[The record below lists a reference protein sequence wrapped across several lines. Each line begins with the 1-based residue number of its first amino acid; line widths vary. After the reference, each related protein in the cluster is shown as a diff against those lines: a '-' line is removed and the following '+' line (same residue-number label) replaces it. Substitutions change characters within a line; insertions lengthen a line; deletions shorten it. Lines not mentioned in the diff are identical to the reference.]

1 MPRIAAQTAP
11 ASPAQP
17 AATPAPQSAPA
28 QPAPAPQQP
37 APAPQQPAPA
47 PQQPA
52 PAPQQPARPQQPNP
66 FENVPREAPVPPPP
80 PPPAQ
85 PSPAQPGQPQGQPT
99 LPAQPQIEAP
109 KPPQLPAQAGQYI
122 EAVEFRGLRRVSQD
136 IVKALVSVKAG
147 DPYSEESLRRDF
159 MQLWNSGRFDDLR
172 IEAEQGNVG
181 LIVRFVLTERRVIRS
196 IDYVG
201 IKSVS
206 VSDILDRFKERK
218 VGLAVESAYDPNKI
232 QHAAIVLKEFLG
244 ERGHEY
250 ATVTPV
256 IEQVPPASLKL
267 VFNVDEGPTVK
278 VGKINIIGNQAF
290 KRDWVVYHME
300 NLRPIGIPPPSPVLR
315 NMFARSYDVI
325 KLDDDKE
332 HIRVAYLNAGYFK
345 AKVGDETV
353 KIVRRGGSG
362 FRLPLV
368 MMQMPRIDAD
378 ITLHVEEGP
387 QYRLRNVFFQGITL
401 FKTPDA
407 LMRPLF
413 KMGPG
418 DVFSADKLKKGMEE
432 MRKLYGMYGFI
443 DFNPDPNPDFIPD
456 TNQVDLTIT
465 ADEGR
470 QFFIRRID
478 FQGNQ
483 STRDKVIRR
492 ELYLDEGDM
501 FNMNLWNMSILRL
514 NQLGYF
520 EALKEEDATIV
531 TRNANSDTVD
541 ITLKVKE
548 RGKNAI
554 GLNGGVSGIA
564 GSFVGFNYS
573 TNNFLGLGE
582 TLSLD
587 SQLGTRQQVI
597 SLGFT
602 EPYLMDKPIQTGFSV
617 YLRRFNFDQAREASI
632 LSGQNLIPLYEGLGS
647 QNLLNYT
654 QNSKGFTTSLS
665 THLRRSFAQVGL
677 TYGFDNSSI
686 QTQTTAASNYFTYLN
701 FAGINGPNSLNGIK
715 TSHVALS
722 YSYNTTNSFYFPTA
736 GHQLF
741 FSTDVASVYLGGN
754 VNTVRPSFEYKY
766 FHTAP
771 FHKSNVL
778 AFHFLASMISG
789 YGGRVA
795 PPFTRTFIGG
805 EQDVR
810 GFEIWGIT
818 PIAFIPTSAQIP
830 VLNDNGTNRTQT
842 VINNGVAT
850 QAGVYATVPS
860 YQLITPGGDAHAI
873 GSFEYRIPIVPDV
886 VTLSAFFDA
895 GVNKILLSHQLALEA
910 SHIAGLNQEFPQA
923 GFVNDVK
930 IIAGTQ
936 RPRASTGL
944 ELSVRLPVVQAPF
957 RLYFAYNPSTV
968 REYLQPPIVADR
980 ALYPNYATF
989 ANSVA
994 SFGQAIPFF
1003 EKRTMFRF
1011 TIGKSF

>member
-1 MPRIAAQTAP
+1 MPRLAAQTP
-11 ASPAQP
+11 PAQP
-17 AATPAPQSAPA
+17 PAGTPAPQQTPAQQPPA
-28 QPAPAPQQP
+28 QP
-37 APAPQQPAPA
+37 
-47 PQQPA
+47 
-52 PAPQQPARPQQPNP
+52 RNP
-66 FENVPREAPVPPPP
+66 FENVPREAPTP
-80 PPPAQ
+80 PPPAPAPAPTPAQ
-85 PSPAQPGQPQGQPT
+85 PAVPAQPQPGQPATPI
-99 LPAQPQIEAP
+99 LPAQT
-109 KPPQLPAQAGQYI
+109 GQYI
-122 EAVEFRGLRRVSQD
+122 EAIDFRGLRRVPLD
-136 IVKALVSVKAG
+136 TAKALIQSKAG
-147 DPYSEESLRRDF
+147 DPYTEEALRRDF
-159 MQLWNSGRFDDLR
+159 MQMWNSGRFDDLR
-172 IEAEQGNVG
+172 IEAQPGNVG
-181 LIVRFVLTERRVIRS
+181 LIITFVVTERRVIRS

-218 VGLAVESAYDPNKI
+218 VGLAVESAYDPNKV

-250 ATVTPV
+250 ATVTPN
-256 IEQVPPASLKL
+256 IEQVPPASLK
-267 VFNVDEGPTVK
+267 VTFQVDEGPTVK
-278 VGKINIIGNQAF
+278 VGQINIEGNKAYS
-290 KRDWVVYHME
+290 RDWVVWQMQ
-300 NLRPIGIPPPSPVLR
+300 NLRPLGIPPPSPVLR
-315 NMFARSYDVI
+315 SVFARSYDVL
-325 KLDDDKE
+325 KLADDKE
-332 HIRVAYLNAGYFK
+332 HIRIAYLNQGYFK
-345 AKVGDETV
+345 AKIGDETV
-353 KIVRRGGSG
+353 KIVRRGGEG

-368 MMQMPRIDAD
+368 MMRLPRIDAD

-387 QYRLRNVFFQGITL
+387 QYHLRNVYFQGITL

-443 DFNPDPNPDFIPD
+443 DFSPDPNPDFIPD
-456 TNQVDLTIT
+456 TNKVDLTIT
-465 ADEGR
+465 ADEGK

-478 FQGNQ
+478 FSGNET
-483 STRDKVIRR
+483 TRDKVIRR

-520 EALKEEDATIV
+520 EPLKEEDATVV

-541 ITLKVKE
+541 LTLKVKE

-554 GLNGGVSGIA
+554 GLNGGVSGIS

-587 SQLGTRQQVI
+587 TQLGTRQQMI

-602 EPYLMDKPIQTGFSV
+602 EPYLLDKPIQTGFNV

-654 QNSKGFTTSLS
+654 QNSKGFTVSGS
-665 THLRRSFAQVGL
+665 THLRRSFAQIGL
-677 TYGFDNSSI
+677 TYGFDNSTI
-686 QTQTTAASNYFTYLN
+686 VTQTTAAQNYFTYLN

-715 TSHVALS
+715 TSHIALS
-722 YSYNTTNSFYFPTA
+722 YSYNTVNHPIYPTG
-736 GHQLF
+736 GHSLF
-741 FSTDVASVYLGGN
+741 FSMDFASTILGGN
-754 VNTVRPSFEYKY
+754 VNTIRPTIEYKY
-766 FHTAP
+766 FHPAP
-771 FHKSNVL
+771 FHKNHIL
-778 AFHFLASMISG
+778 AFHLLSSMISG

-805 EQDVR
+805 EQDIR
-810 GFEIWGIT
+810 GFQIWGIT

-842 VINNGVAT
+842 VISNGTVT

-860 YQLITPGGDAHAI
+860 YQLITPGGDTHVI
-873 GSFEYRIPIVPDV
+873 GSFEYRIPIIPEIL
-886 VTLSAFFDA
+886 TLSAFFDA

-910 SHIAGLNQEFPQA
+910 SHIAGLNEQFPQA
-923 GFVNDVK
+923 GFVDDVK
-930 IIAGTQ
+930 IIPGTQ

-944 ELSVRLPVVQAPF
+944 EISVRLPIVQAPF
-957 RLYFAYNPSTV
+957 RIYFAYNPSTV
-968 REYLQPPIVADR
+968 RQYLQPPIVADR

-989 ANSVA
+989 ANAAA

-1003 EKRTMFRF
+1003 EQRTLFRF

>member
-1 MPRIAAQTAP
+1 MSACLAAAWLPRIAAQTAP
-11 ASPAQP
+11 ASPPPPP
-17 AATPAPQSAPA
+17 AGTAAPQTPP
-28 QPAPAPQQP
+28 PAPATP
-37 APAPQQPAPA
+37 
-47 PQQPA
+47 
-52 PAPQQPARPQQPNP
+52 QPARQPQQNP
-66 FENVPREAPVPPPP
+66 FESIPREAPVPPPP
-80 PPPAQ
+80 AP
-85 PSPAQPGQPQGQPT
+85 PSPAQPGQP
-99 LPAQPQIEAP
+99 PAQAAPSPQPQLVPPPA
-109 KPPQLPAQAGQYI
+109 PQLPAQTGQYI
-122 EAVEFRGLRRVSQD
+122 EAIEFHGARRVPQD
-136 IVKALVSVKAG
+136 TLKALIQSKAG
-147 DPYSEESLRRDF
+147 DPYNEEALRRDF

-172 IEAEQGNVG
+172 IEAEPGAVG
-181 LIVRFVLTERRVIRS
+181 LIIRFMVTERRVIRS

-201 IKSVS
+201 IHSVS

-218 VGLAVESAYDPNKI
+218 VGLAVESQYDPNKI

-244 ERGHEY
+244 EHGHEY

-256 IEQVPPASLKL
+256 IEQVPPSSLKL
-267 VFNVDEGPTVK
+267 TFNVDEGPTVK
-278 VGKINIIGNQAF
+278 VGNITILGNQAF
-290 KRDWVVYHME
+290 TRNWVVWQMQ
-300 NLRPIGIPPPSPVLR
+300 NLRPLGIPHSPVLS
-315 NMFARSYDVI
+315 NVFARTYDVA
-325 KLDDDKE
+325 KLEDDKE
-332 HIRVAYLNAGYFK
+332 HIRMAYLNAGYFK
-345 AKVGDETV
+345 AKVGDEKVT
-353 KIVRRGGSG
+353 IVRRGGQG

-368 MMQMPRIDAD
+368 MMRMPRIDAD
-378 ITLHVEEGP
+378 IAVRVEEGP
-387 QYRLRNVFFQGITL
+387 QYRLRNVTFQGINL

-413 KMGPG
+413 RMGPG

-443 DFNPDPNPDFIPD
+443 DFSPDPNPDFIPD

-465 ADEGR
+465 ADEGK

-478 FQGNQ
+478 FSGNQ
-483 STRDKVIRR
+483 VTRDKVIRR

-501 FNMNLWNMSILRL
+501 FNKNLWDQSILRL

-520 EALKEEDATIV
+520 EVLKADDATEV
-531 TRNANSDTVD
+531 RRNPNSDTVD

-548 RGKNAI
+548 RGRNSI

-582 TLSLD
+582 TLSLE

-602 EPYLMDKPIQTGFSV
+602 EPYLLDKPIQTGFNV

-632 LSGQNLIPLYEGLGS
+632 LSGQNLIPLYQNLGS

-654 QNSKGFTTSLS
+654 QNSKGFTVSGS

-677 TYGFDNSSI
+677 TYGFDDSSI
-686 QTQTTAASNYFTYLN
+686 QTQTTGAQNYFTYLN
-701 FAGINGPNSLNGIK
+701 FAGINGPNSLSGIK

-722 YSYNTTNSFYFPTA
+722 YSYNTVNHPFTPTG
-736 GHQLF
+736 GHSLF
-741 FSTDVASVYLGGN
+741 FSTDFAGVILGGN
-754 VNTVRPSFEYKY
+754 VNTIRPSFEYKY
-766 FHTAP
+766 FRPAP
-771 FHKSNVL
+771 FHKTHVL

-805 EQDVR
+805 ETDVR

-818 PIAFIPTSAQIP
+818 PIAFIPTTASIP
-830 VLNDNGTNRTQT
+830 VLNDDGTNRTQR
-842 VINNGVAT
+842 VVNNGVT
-850 QAGVYATVPS
+850 SQAGVYATVPS
-860 YQLITPGGDAHAI
+860 YQLITPGGDSHAI

-910 SHIAGLNQEFPQA
+910 AHIAGLNNQFPQA
-923 GFVNDVK
+923 GFVDDVK

-944 ELSVRLPVVQAPF
+944 EISVRLPIVQAPF
-957 RLYFAYNPSTV
+957 RVYFAYNPSTV

>member
-1 MPRIAAQTAP
+1 MERCVRMSALQRIRVLAITACLAAAGMPRLAAQTP
-11 ASPAQP
+11 PAQP
-17 AATPAPQSAPA
+17 PAGTPAPQQTPAQQPPA
-28 QPAPAPQQP
+28 QP
-37 APAPQQPAPA
+37 
-47 PQQPA
+47 
-52 PAPQQPARPQQPNP
+52 RNP
-66 FENVPREAPVPPPP
+66 FENVPREAPTP
-80 PPPAQ
+80 PPPAPAPAPTPAQ
-85 PSPAQPGQPQGQPT
+85 PAVPAQPQPGQPATPI
-99 LPAQPQIEAP
+99 LPAQT
-109 KPPQLPAQAGQYI
+109 GQYI
-122 EAVEFRGLRRVSQD
+122 EAIDFRGLRRVPLD
-136 IVKALVSVKAG
+136 TAKALIQSKAG
-147 DPYSEESLRRDF
+147 DPYTEEALRRDF
-159 MQLWNSGRFDDLR
+159 MQMWNSGRFDDLR
-172 IEAEQGNVG
+172 IEAQPGNVG
-181 LIVRFVLTERRVIRS
+181 LIITFVVTERRVIRS

-218 VGLAVESAYDPNKI
+218 VGLAVESAYDPNKV

-250 ATVTPV
+250 ATVTPN
-256 IEQVPPASLKL
+256 IEQVPPASLK
-267 VFNVDEGPTVK
+267 VTFQVDEGPTVK
-278 VGKINIIGNQAF
+278 VGQINIEGNMAYS
-290 KRDWVVYHME
+290 RDWVVWQMQ
-300 NLRPIGIPPPSPVLR
+300 NLRPLGIPPPSPVLR
-315 NMFARSYDVI
+315 SVFARSYDVL
-325 KLDDDKE
+325 KLADDKE
-332 HIRVAYLNAGYFK
+332 HIRIAYLNQGYFK
-345 AKVGDETV
+345 AKIGDETV
-353 KIVRRGGSG
+353 KIVRRGGEG

-368 MMQMPRIDAD
+368 MMRLPRIDAD

-387 QYRLRNVFFQGITL
+387 QYHLRNVYFQGITL

-443 DFNPDPNPDFIPD
+443 DFSPDPNPDFIPD
-456 TNQVDLTIT
+456 TNKVDLTIT
-465 ADEGR
+465 ADEGK

-478 FQGNQ
+478 FSGNET
-483 STRDKVIRR
+483 TRDKVIRR

-520 EALKEEDATIV
+520 EPLKEEDATVV

-541 ITLKVKE
+541 LTLKVKE

-554 GLNGGVSGIA
+554 GLNGGVSGIS

-587 SQLGTRQQVI
+587 TQLGTRQQMI

-602 EPYLMDKPIQTGFSV
+602 EPYLLDKPIQTGFNV

-654 QNSKGFTTSLS
+654 QNSKGFTVSGS
-665 THLRRSFAQVGL
+665 THLRRSFAQIGL
-677 TYGFDNSSI
+677 TYGFDNSTI
-686 QTQTTAASNYFTYLN
+686 VTQTTAAQNYFTYLN

-715 TSHVALS
+715 TSHIALS
-722 YSYNTTNSFYFPTA
+722 YSYNTVNHPIYPTG
-736 GHQLF
+736 GHSLF
-741 FSTDVASVYLGGN
+741 FSMDFASTILGGN
-754 VNTVRPSFEYKY
+754 VNTIRPTIEYKY
-766 FHTAP
+766 FHPAP
-771 FHKSNVL
+771 FHKNHIL
-778 AFHFLASMISG
+778 AFHLLSSMISG

-805 EQDVR
+805 EQDIR
-810 GFEIWGIT
+810 GFQIWGIT

-842 VINNGVAT
+842 VISNGTVT

-860 YQLITPGGDAHAI
+860 YQLITPGGDTHVI
-873 GSFEYRIPIVPDV
+873 GSFEYRIPIIPEIL
-886 VTLSAFFDA
+886 TLSAFFDA

-910 SHIAGLNQEFPQA
+910 SHIAGLNEQFPQA
-923 GFVNDVK
+923 GFVDDVK
-930 IIAGTQ
+930 IIPGTQ

-944 ELSVRLPVVQAPF
+944 EISVRLPIVQAPF
-957 RLYFAYNPSTV
+957 RIYFAYNPSTV
-968 REYLQPPIVADR
+968 RQYLQPPIVADR

-989 ANSVA
+989 ANAAA

-1003 EKRTMFRF
+1003 EQRTLFRF